1 MKKKKSAR
9 RLVLN
14 KETISALNSLEMT
27 AVYGGEQAICPPPT
41 ITKCDELYFLTKPGT
56 DTCGG

>member
-1 MKKKKSAR
+1 MKKKNSAR

-14 KETISALNSLEMT
+14 KETISALNPLEMH
-27 AVYGGEQAICPPPT
+27 AVHGGEQAVCPPPT
-41 ITKCDELYFLTKPGT
+41 ATKCEELYFITKPGT